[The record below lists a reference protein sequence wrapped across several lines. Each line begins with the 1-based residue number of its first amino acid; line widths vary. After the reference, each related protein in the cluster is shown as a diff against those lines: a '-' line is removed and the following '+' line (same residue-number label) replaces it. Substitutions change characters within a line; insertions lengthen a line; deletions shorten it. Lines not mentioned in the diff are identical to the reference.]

1 MLTLVLTCLGEIVVV
16 ITEPGLEIAFGRGGN
31 ATDFQ
36 IGEWYDPEDGFT
48 FTRGQTSALRL
59 PFQEAPYGLILE
71 AEVQPFV

>member
-1 MLTLVLTCLGEIVVV
+1 VLALVLPRFGEIVVV
-16 ITEPGLEIAFGRGGN
+16 ITEPGLEIVFGRGGG

-36 IGEWYDPEDGFT
+36 IGGWYDPEDGFT